1 MNDPVYPVSQ
11 FPMTGAADS
20 RGFIWLL
27 LLAGVAFGYAA
38 SCVLGGPVADEGFH
52 AHQVWH
58 YYVGGNEPF
67 DTITTPTFYHQIIAS
82 VMSLI
87 GYYHDYLLR
96 LVNLLVALCI
106 LPVFYRM
113 VCHYQPV
120 TAPARTAQL
129 LFAPLIFPF
138 YFLVYTDLWALLF
151 IALCFYC
158 VLENRP
164 LLAGLLGG
172 CAVLVRQD
180 AIIWVGLA
188 YLFLATEHM
197 TFRRPLALKPV
208 LYDALARGV
217 VFLLVFIAFLA
228 FVVINGGVAIGDS
241 QQHALLRFNFSN
253 LYGLLFCAWLLFLPL
268 CIQQLPSIARALR
281 RPWVWGLLVAGCALY
296 LSFYTNAHGYNRTHY
311 TFFAHNGW
319 LHLLEEYL
327 WLRAL
332 LFLPMAWMALTL
344 AVMPYPDKRCYW
356 LLVLAPLAVVAHPL
370 VEPRYYF
377 PAYLLINLWRPALS
391 LGAELAT
398 LAAYIPLAAFVMYG
412 TVTGLFFL

>member
-1 MNDPVYPVSQ
+1 MHHPIYPVTQ
-11 FPMTGAADS
+11 PHYPGAADS
-20 RGFIWLL
+20 RSHIWLL
-27 LLAGVAFGYAA
+27 VLAGVSFGYAA
-38 SCVLGGPVADEGFH
+38 SCVLGGPASDEGFH
-52 AHQVWH
+52 AHQIWH

-82 VMSLI
+82 VMNLL

-96 LVNLLVALCI
+96 LVSLLVALCT

-113 VCHYQPV
+113 VRRYQPV
-120 TAPARTAQL
+120 AAPVRTAQL

-158 VLENRP
+158 VLQNRP

-188 YLFLATEHM
+188 YLFMASEHL
-197 TFRRPLALKPV
+197 TLRRPFALRPM
-208 LYDALARGV
+208 LYDALGRGA
-217 VFLLVFIAFLA
+217 VFVLLFIAFIV
-228 FVVINGGVAIGDS
+228 FVVINGGVAIGDGAA
-241 QQHALLRFNFSN
+241 HDMRRFNVSN

-268 CIQQLPSIARALR
+268 CIQQLPNITRALR
-281 RPWVWGLLVAGCALY
+281 RPWVWALLLVGFALFMM
-296 LSFYTNAHGYNRTHY
+296 FYTNPHGYNRTHTSFY
-311 TFFAHNGW
+311 LHNGW

-344 AVMPYPDKRCYW
+344 TVMPYPDKRCYW
-356 LLVLAPLAVVAHPL
+356 FLAIAPLAAVAHPL

-377 PAYLLINLWRPALS
+377 PAYLLINLWRPALP

-412 TVTGLFFL
+412 TVTGFFFL